1 LTTFNLACI
10 HGWMMHM
17 NLRVVPA
24 FAFTLKVILAPLFGA
39 VIPESPG
46 LSRFGGV
53 FWPTPFSRYWNVGGA
68 GLLGSA
74 PCALP
79 SVLQI
84 LQLLSLLCRLRK
96 VLLPYDAE
104 GVRSILRLVQNDGDN
119 ATGTHRVEVLAP
131 AHPILDVPVGLEL
144 DAGLLL
150 DGQLLGSRGTLRGD
164 RDACSADGNSAAE

>member
-1 LTTFNLACI
+1 
-10 HGWMMHM
+10 M

-39 VIPESPG
+39 VTPESPG

-84 LQLLSLLCRLRK
+84 LQLLSCFAVFGRSFFLTTLK
-96 VLLPYDAE
+96 VCGQSCGWFRTTVTTP
-104 GVRSILRLVQNDGDN
+104 
-119 ATGTHRVEVLAP
+119 P
-131 AHPILDVPVGLEL
+131 ARTV
-144 DAGLLL
+144 
-150 DGQLLGSRGTLRGD
+150 
-164 RDACSADGNSAAE
+164 